1 MVTSAEDLLDE
12 LFGPDN
18 HPAVPPDPPWA
29 GLDQVDAAIL
39 DAVAADL
46 DMDGICSAAG
56 LPVREARA
64 VLTRLE
70 SAGRIRRDALG
81 GYSPTASRVQG
92 SFS

>member
-1 MVTSAEDLLDE
+1 M
-12 LFGPDN
+12 
-18 HPAVPPDPPWA
+18 
-29 GLDQVDAAIL
+29 DAAIL

-81 GYSPTASRVQG
+81 GYRPTASGVQG